1 MSSFRAVETF
11 VDWLFGGDD
20 DKNNAP
26 RYQLARAAQELQ
38 EKQERLAEAKKKAEA
53 AEADMH
59 AAEERAEQSR
69 RDAEE
74 AKEGAKFSAAE
85 AAEHERARRA
95 AEEEAEKVRH
105 AAAEAA
111 EIARTRQEEYERA
124 AAEAVEAKLK
134 VERQW
139 FEGVRPERLP
149 SEGDVVRMKAEYCYS
164 PGFFHLAVVGTSGG
178 GKSSFINAV
187 RNLSNSDPNP
197 IAARTGIIECTDK
210 VTRYPDPRPNS
221 RIIWYDVPGAGTQN
235 VPDWQ
240 YFNNLGL
247 YIFDCIIVLIDNRFL
262 ESDLAILRTCE
273 QFINVEA
280 FIVRSKSDQHINN
293 MVCDK
298 MPGGFDPLDI
308 DVDDETRGRLLQIRS
323 EERRRFIDETRQN
336 VQINLGSKNLSPKK
350 VYIVCKDAVLKTWN
364 NSGSLKGIDE
374 TELRNDIKEC
384 VHRRLQ
390 SGC

>member
-20 DKNNAP
+20 DENNAP
-26 RYQLARAAQELQ
+26 RYQLAKAAQELQ
-38 EKQERLAEAKKKAEA
+38 EKQERLEEAKKTAEA

-69 RDAEE
+69 RSAEE
-74 AKEGAKFSAAE
+74 AKEGARLSAAE
-85 AAEHERARRA
+85 AEEHKRARRA
-95 AEEEAEKVRH
+95 AEEEAERVSN

-124 AAEAVEAKLK
+124 AAEAAEARLE
-134 VERQW
+134 VERRW
-139 FEGVRPERLP
+139 FEGVRPECRP
-149 SEGDVVRMKAEYCYS
+149 SEEDVARMKKKYCYI
-164 PGFFHLAVVGTSGG
+164 PGLFHLAVVGISGC

-187 RNLSNSDPNP
+187 RNLSNKDPF
-197 IAARTGIIECTDK
+197 AAPTGIIECTDE

-235 VPDWQ
+235 MPDWQ

-247 YIFDCIIVLIDNRFL
+247 YIFDCIIVLTDNRVM
-262 ESDLAILRTCE
+262 ESDIAILRTCE
-273 QFINVEA
+273 QFTHVEA
-280 FIVRSKSDQHINN
+280 FIVRSKSDQHIIN
-293 MVCDK
+293 MAHDK
-298 MPGGFDPLDI
+298 MPRGFDPSDP
-308 DVDDETRGRLLQIRS
+308 VDDETRDRFQQIKV

-336 VQINLGSKNLSPKK
+336 VQTNLERNKLSPQE
-350 VYIVCKDAVLKTWN
+350 VYIVCKDAILAIWN
-364 NSGSLKGIDE
+364 NSGSLKAIDE

-384 VHRRLQ
+384 VRRRLQ